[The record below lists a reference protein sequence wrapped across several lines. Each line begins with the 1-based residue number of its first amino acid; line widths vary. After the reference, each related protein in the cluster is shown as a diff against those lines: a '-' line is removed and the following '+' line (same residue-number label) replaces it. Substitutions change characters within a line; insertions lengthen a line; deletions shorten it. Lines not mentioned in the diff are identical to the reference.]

1 MLKQTENSVKIEGIL
16 SEIDLDYGSFV
27 KNGATVESI
36 GGTIKVQVTQKINGE
51 DAILEV
57 PVHMFA
63 SKLTNKGTSNPA
75 YESIEKIKTSY
86 LRIAAGGIDAADRVR
101 ITGGSIQ
108 MNEYYNQNGQP
119 VSFPRISASFCNR
132 IKKEE
137 CAPEATFTV
146 QLVVLSKGSEVDR
159 DGIETGRYFVKGGIV
174 QYGGKVDIV
183 TFYSTNKGV
192 ITGIDTYWNERDT
205 VKASGRLNFTSKT
218 EEFVREVDFGEPV
231 VEKRTVSVS
240 ELLIT
245 GGSQTPMEG
254 DFAIDW
260 SDREAGLTE
269 RLARLEKQK
278 EKDAARAGAKTKS
291 APAPTSSKAGQDLGF

>member
-1 MLKQTENSVKIEGIL
+1 MLKQTENNVNIEGIL

-63 SKLTNKGTSNPA
+63 SKLTNKGTPNPA
-75 YESIEKIKTSY
+75 YESIEKIKTNYVS
-86 LRIAAGGIDAADRVR
+86 IAAGGIEAADYVR
-101 ITGGSIQ
+101 INGIIQ
-108 MNEYYNQNGQP
+108 MNEYYNQNGQL
-119 VSFPRISASFCNR
+119 VSFPRINASFCNR
-132 IKKEE
+132 IKKED
-137 CAPEATFTV
+137 CSSKATFTA
-146 QLVVLSKGSEVDR
+146 QLVVLSKGMEVDR

-192 ITGIDTYWNERDT
+192 INGIDSYWNERDT
-205 VKASGRLNFTSKT
+205 VKASGKLNFTSKT
-218 EEFVREVDFGEPV
+218 EEFVREVDFGEPIV
-231 VEKRTVSVS
+231 DKRTVSVS

-260 SDREAGLTE
+260 SDMEAGLTA
-269 RLARLEKQK
+269 RLARLEQQK
-278 EKDAARAGAKTKS
+278 ERDTARAGAKTKS

>member
-63 SKLTNKGTSNPA
+63 SKLTNKGTPNPA

-86 LRIAAGGIDAADRVR
+86 VSIAAGGIDAADRVR

-146 QLVVLSKGSEVDR
+146 QLVVLSK
-159 DGIETGRYFVKGGIV
+159 F
-174 QYGGKVDIV
+174 
-183 TFYSTNKGV
+183 
-192 ITGIDTYWNERDT
+192 
-205 VKASGRLNFTSKT
+205 
-218 EEFVREVDFGEPV
+218 
-231 VEKRTVSVS
+231 
-240 ELLIT
+240 LIT
-245 GGSQTPMEG
+245 IRYCLFEV
-254 DFAIDW
+254 
-260 SDREAGLTE
+260 
-269 RLARLEKQK
+269 
-278 EKDAARAGAKTKS
+278 
-291 APAPTSSKAGQDLGF
+291 

>member
-63 SKLTNKGTSNPA
+63 SKLTNKGTPNPA
-75 YESIEKIKTSY
+75 YESIEKIKTAYVS
-86 LRIAAGGIDAADRVR
+86 IAAGGIDAADRVR

-108 MNEYYNQNGQP
+108 MNEYYNQNGQL

-192 ITGIDTYWNERDT
+192 ITGIDLSLIHISEPT
-205 VKASGRLNFTSKT
+205 RL
-218 EEFVREVDFGEPV
+218 
-231 VEKRTVSVS
+231 
-240 ELLIT
+240 
-245 GGSQTPMEG
+245 
-254 DFAIDW
+254 
-260 SDREAGLTE
+260 
-269 RLARLEKQK
+269 
-278 EKDAARAGAKTKS
+278 
-291 APAPTSSKAGQDLGF
+291 

>member
-86 LRIAAGGIDAADRVR
+86 VSIAAGGIDAADRVR

-108 MNEYYNQNGQP
+108 MNEYYNQNGELRSSTKLVNIYPLEELPNLDVLPKKQAAE
-119 VSFPRISASFCNR
+119 VNSGNKDNYWGNAFGSA
-132 IKKEE
+132 
-137 CAPEATFTV
+137 
-146 QLVVLSKGSEVDR
+146 
-159 DGIETGRYFVKGGIV
+159 
-174 QYGGKVDIV
+174 
-183 TFYSTNKGV
+183 
-192 ITGIDTYWNERDT
+192 
-205 VKASGRLNFTSKT
+205 
-218 EEFVREVDFGEPV
+218 
-231 VEKRTVSVS
+231 
-240 ELLIT
+240 
-245 GGSQTPMEG
+245 
-254 DFAIDW
+254 
-260 SDREAGLTE
+260 
-269 RLARLEKQK
+269 
-278 EKDAARAGAKTKS
+278 
-291 APAPTSSKAGQDLGF
+291 APASDIPF